1 MDGPMLETAEGRA
14 ANVLAQAFDAAP
26 NGFVLINEHGQI
38 IAANQELARM
48 FGHPPAQLVGRSVD
62 TLVPE
67 ALRAHH
73 PTYRQQ
79 FLSNPSHRR
88 MGAGRVLHG
97 QHALGHVFPV
107 EIGLNPLDTPDG
119 QRLVLA
125 SVVDV
130 TDRHDLALAFQG
142 LFEGSPLGKLLVDDQ
157 GVIVQCNP
165 ALCQSLGHTPASLI
179 GQPLSVLLPERYQD
193 RHASL
198 VKGYAADGRARMMG
212 QGRDLTALHADG
224 TEVAV
229 EIGLNRV
236 RWQGQ
241 TMTLAV
247 ITDISA
253 RKRMESDLQQ
263 ANTDLQEFSY
273 VASHD
278 LRSPLRGIS
287 DLIEWIGQDLDEG
300 RLDDVRR
307 NLDRVAPRIQRMESL
322 MDDLLR
328 YARAGKTTS
337 EFRPVNLLQLVHDI
351 LELQPMPPH
360 MSLDLSGLAFPEFSA
375 AHTPLSTV
383 LRNLMANAV
392 KHHDQ
397 PQGRLAIAAKA
408 DGNHVMITV
417 TDDGPGVP
425 PQATRRIFQLFQT
438 LSTPRS
444 DSSGIGLALCKR
456 MSEAHGGHID
466 VVSPVAGE
474 RGAQFRV
481 WWPRYPRRTNDE

>member
-1 MDGPMLETAEGRA
+1 MWYLL
-14 ANVLAQAFDAAP
+14 ANL
-26 NGFVLINEHGQI
+26 LH
-38 IAANQELARM
+38 
-48 FGHPPAQLVGRSVD
+48 
-62 TLVPE
+62 
-67 ALRAHH
+67 
-73 PTYRQQ
+73 
-79 FLSNPSHRR
+79 
-88 MGAGRVLHG
+88 RVLGCIAH
-97 QHALGHVFPV
+97 F
-107 EIGLNPLDTPDG
+107 
-119 QRLVLA
+119 
-125 SVVDV
+125 
-130 TDRHDLALAFQG
+130 
-142 LFEGSPLGKLLVDDQ
+142 
-157 GVIVQCNP
+157 
-165 ALCQSLGHTPASLI
+165 
-179 GQPLSVLLPERYQD
+179 
-193 RHASL
+193 
-198 VKGYAADGRARMMG
+198 
-212 QGRDLTALHADG
+212 
-224 TEVAV
+224 
-229 EIGLNRV
+229 
-236 RWQGQ
+236 
-241 TMTLAV
+241 
-247 ITDISA
+247 
-253 RKRMESDLQQ
+253 
-263 ANTDLQEFSY
+263 
-273 VASHD
+273 
-278 LRSPLRGIS
+278 LRGIS

-360 MSLDLSGLAFPEFSA
+360 ISLDLSGLAFPEFSA

-392 KHHDQ
+392 KHHDR
-397 PQGRLAIAAKA
+397 PQGRLTIAAKA

>member
-1 MDGPMLETAEGRA
+1 MLETTNGRA
-14 ANVLAQAFDAAP
+14 ADVLAQAFDAAP

-48 FGHPPAQLVGRSVD
+48 FGHPADKLVGQSVD

-73 PTYRQQ
+73 PSYRKQ
-79 FLSNPSHRR
+79 FLANPSHRR

-107 EIGLNPLDTPDG
+107 EIGLNPLTTPDG
-119 QRLVLA
+119 QHLVLA

-142 LFEGSPLGKLLVDDQ
+142 LFEASPYGLLLIDDQ
-157 GVIVQCNP
+157 GHIAQAND
-165 ALCQSLGHTPASLI
+165 ALTASLGYTPERLR
-179 GQPLSVLLPERYQD
+179 GQHLHILLPTRY
-193 RHASL
+193 HAHHGAL
-198 VKGYAADGRARMMG
+198 MQGYAKEGGARMMG

-224 TEVAV
+224 NEVSV

-253 RKRMESDLQQ
+253 RKRMESDLRQ

-278 LRSPLRGIS
+278 LRSPLRGIA
-287 DLIEWIGQDLDEG
+287 DLIDWIGQDLDEG
-300 RLDDVRR
+300 RHDDLRR
-307 NLDRVAPRIQRMESL
+307 NLERVAPRIQRMESL

-337 EFRPVNLLQLVHDI
+337 EFRPVNLEQLVRDV
-351 LELQPMPPH
+351 LELQHLPPH
-360 MSLDLSGLAFPEFSA
+360 ISLDTTGLAFPEFSA

-383 LRNLMANAV
+383 MRNLIANAV
-392 KHHDQ
+392 KHHDR
-397 PQGRLAIAAKA
+397 PQGHLTIAAKA

-425 PQATRRIFQLFQT
+425 AQAQRRIFQLFQT
-438 LSTPRS
+438 LSAPRS

-466 VVSPVAGE
+466 VVSPVIGD